1 MPGPDRVPSVRR
13 VRITGRAPQVGAAG
27 GGPSGRHRPGWLRVP
42 HGWRRG
48 VALRRLAAAVLVA
61 VAVVLAVAGAASPS
75 VAGVPVVLARR
86 DLAPGA
92 PLGPDDVGVASRP
105 PEGVPVGALGD
116 VGDALGRQP
125 VGPVRAGEVLTD
137 VRLVGTEAARAAVG
151 VPDAAG
157 VPLRLADPAV
167 AALVRAG
174 ALVDVVGGAGAG
186 GGDGV
191 VLARGAR
198 VLTVLPGEERTA
210 SAPLVLVAL
219 PGPDAARVAAA
230 TVGQEVTLTLR

>member
-1 MPGPDRVPSVRR
+1 
-13 VRITGRAPQVGAAG
+13 
-27 GGPSGRHRPGWLRVP
+27 
-42 HGWRRG
+42 
-48 VALRRLAAAVLVA
+48 VALRRLAAALLVA

-75 VAGVPVVLARR
+75 VVGTPVVVARR
-86 DLAPGA
+86 DLAPGSA
-92 PLGPDDVGVASRP
+92 LGPDDVGVVSRP
-105 PEGVPVGALGD
+105 PDGVPADALAV
-116 VGDALGRQP
+116 VGDAVGRHP

-137 VRLVGTEAARAAVG
+137 VRLVGPEAARAAVG

-174 ALVDVVGGAGAG
+174 ALVDVVGGAGVVG
-186 GGDGV
+186 GGVRGEGGV

-198 VLTVLPGEERTA
+198 VLTVLPAAERTA

>member
-1 MPGPDRVPSVRR
+1 VPR
-13 VRITGRAPQVGAAG
+13 
-27 GGPSGRHRPGWLRVP
+27 
-42 HGWRRG
+42 GWRRA
-48 VALRRLAAAVLVA
+48 VALRRLAAGMLIVLA
-61 VAVVLAVAGAASPS
+61 AVLAVAGAASPS

-92 PLGPDDVGVASRP
+92 GVGPDDAGVVSRP
-105 PEGVPVGALGD
+105 PESVPVGALRDAGEV
-116 VGDALGRQP
+116 VGRRP

-137 VRLVGTEAARAAVG
+137 VRLVGPESARAAAG
-151 VPDAAG
+151 TADAAG

-167 AALVRAG
+167 AALVRPG
-174 ALVDVVGGAGAG
+174 ALVDVVGGAGIG

-191 VLARGAR
+191 VLATGAR

-219 PGPDAARVAAA
+219 PGPEAARVAAA